1 MTGILHSGFSIPGEI
16 PFLLISQWLTL
27 HPFEDLDFTFV
38 EDCIMKTYHTPLK
51 EIERKW
57 FVVDAEDKV
66 LGRLASEIATRL
78 RGKHKPN
85 FSPHMDVGDFIVV
98 VNADKVKLSG
108 NKLDDKIYYHH
119 TGYIGGIKSMTARE
133 VLDKKPTELIKRAV
147 KGMLSKNSLGR
158 KQLKKLKIYT
168 GGEHPHA
175 AQQPEMLE
183 L

>member
-1 MTGILHSGFSIPGEI
+1 
-16 PFLLISQWLTL
+16 
-27 HPFEDLDFTFV
+27 
-38 EDCIMKTYHTPLK
+38 MKTYHAPVK

-85 FSPHMDVGDFIVV
+85 FSPHMDVGDFVVV
-98 VNADKVKLSG
+98 VNADKVKLTG
-108 NKLDDKIYYHH
+108 NKLDDKVYYRHS
-119 TGYIGGIKSMTARE
+119 GYMGGITAMTAKE
-133 VLDKKPTELIKRAV
+133 VPEKKPTELLKMAV
-147 KGMLSKNSLGR
+147 RGMLSKNTLGR

-168 GGEHPHA
+168 GNEHPHA
-175 AQQPEMLE
+175 AQQPEKLE

>member
-1 MTGILHSGFSIPGEI
+1 
-16 PFLLISQWLTL
+16 
-27 HPFEDLDFTFV
+27 
-38 EDCIMKTYHTPLK
+38 MKTYHTPVK

-85 FSPHMDVGDFIVV
+85 FSVHMDVGDFIVV
-98 VNADKVKLSG
+98 VNAEKVRLTG
-108 NKLDDKIYYHH
+108 NKLDDKKYYRHS
-119 TGYIGGIKSMTARE
+119 GYMGGLTEKSARE
-133 VLDKKPTELIKRAV
+133 VLEKKPAELLRMAV

-158 KQLKKLKIYT
+158 KQLKKLKIYA
-168 GGEHPHA
+168 GGQHPHA

-183 L
+183 I

>member
-1 MTGILHSGFSIPGEI
+1 
-16 PFLLISQWLTL
+16 
-27 HPFEDLDFTFV
+27 
-38 EDCIMKTYHTPLK
+38 MKTYHTPVK

-98 VNADKVKLSG
+98 VNADKVKLTG
-108 NKLDDKIYYHH
+108 NKLDDKVYYRHS
-119 TGYIGGIKSMTARE
+119 GYMGGITERTARE
-133 VLDKKPTELIKRAV
+133 VLQKKPTELLRMAV

-158 KQLKKLKIYT
+158 KQLKKLKVYT
-168 GGEHPHA
+168 GSAHPHA

-183 L
+183 LK

>member
-1 MTGILHSGFSIPGEI
+1 
-16 PFLLISQWLTL
+16 
-27 HPFEDLDFTFV
+27 
-38 EDCIMKTYHTPLK
+38 MKTYHTPVQ

-85 FSPHMDVGDFIVV
+85 FSAHMDVGDFIVV
-98 VNADKVKLSG
+98 VNAEKVRLTG
-108 NKLDDKIYYHH
+108 NKLDDKKYYRHS
-119 TGYIGGIKSMTARE
+119 GYMGGLTERSARE
-133 VLDKKPTELIKRAV
+133 VLEKKPTELLRMAV

-183 L
+183 V